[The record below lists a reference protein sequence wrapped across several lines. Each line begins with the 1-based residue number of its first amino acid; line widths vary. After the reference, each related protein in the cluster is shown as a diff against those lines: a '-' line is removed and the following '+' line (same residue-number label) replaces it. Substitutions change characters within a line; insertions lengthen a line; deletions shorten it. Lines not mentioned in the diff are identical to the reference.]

1 MVHKTNKEGNF
12 GIGKRVNSQRKLK
25 QERALDQKARDFFN
39 LYILFEKTKV
49 NDSLFSLIYKICL
62 NVRVKNEK
70 LWILGK
76 NIYIKGSKNKIKT

>member
-39 LYILFEKTKV
+39 LYILSEKTKV

-70 LWILGK
+70 LWVLGK
-76 NIYIKGSKNKIKT
+76 IYIYKGEQK

>member
-39 LYILFEKTKV
+39 LYILSEKTKV
-49 NDSLFSLIYKICL
+49 NDSLFSLVYKICL

-76 NIYIKGSKNKIKT
+76 IYIYKGEQK